1 MFPFHTHPEERLWL
15 PTSSCFK
22 HWGHCSVQGI
32 HATLASAR
40 VSFSPHSNCHFCNDH
55 SSSDFHRLNFSDD
68 DRFWV
73 LLHIPVCLHAWP
85 TSFLRSSLVILF
97 TYWVIWA
104 LHWFPFPPILEAVS
118 SCCTFSLDYIW
129 AWSHLSHNRSLLA
142 LASGLTLA
150 PLVYL
155 ELTSE
160 CGSWT
165 WDTLACRCHTVH

>member
-1 MFPFHTHPEERLWL
+1 MHGTLAYCECATVKANAGISDQLMFPFHTHPEERLWL

-32 HATLASAR
+32 RTTLASAR
-40 VSFSPHSNCHFCNDH
+40 VSFSPHSNCHFCNDR

-73 LLHIPVCLHAWP
+73 LLHIPVCLHGWP

-104 LHWFPFPPILEAVS
+104 LHWFPFSPILEAVS
-118 SCCTFSLDYIW
+118 SCCTFSLDYIRV
-129 AWSHLSHNRSLLA
+129 LQP
-142 LASGLTLA
+142 GLI
-150 PLVYL
+150 
-155 ELTSE
+155 
-160 CGSWT
+160 
-165 WDTLACRCHTVH
+165 CHTTALF